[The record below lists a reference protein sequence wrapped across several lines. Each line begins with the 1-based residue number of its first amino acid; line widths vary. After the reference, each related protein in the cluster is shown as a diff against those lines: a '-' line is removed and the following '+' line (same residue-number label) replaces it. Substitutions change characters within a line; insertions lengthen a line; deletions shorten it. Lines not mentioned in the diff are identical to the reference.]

1 MDPNPETLDDPQ
13 TRLDAQLAFLQE
25 ADRLKSVLRM
35 TSLIG
40 GARRENSAEHSWHF
54 ALMALTLAEH
64 AAAEIDL
71 CRVLRMALV
80 HDLVEIDAG
89 DAFVYDAAAMD
100 GKAERE
106 RAAAQRLFGLLPPD
120 QAADYHALWD
130 EFEAQETPEARFAA
144 AVDRLC
150 GMLPNWRNDGGTW
163 REHAVSAERVR
174 ARNAPIGDGAPRVWQ
189 TARGWI
195 DAAVERGWIDRD
207 DD

>member
-1 MDPNPETLDDPQ
+1 MSPQ
-13 TRLDAQLAFLQE
+13 ERLDAQLAFLQE

-54 ALMALTLAEH
+54 ALAALTLAEH
-64 AAAEIDL
+64 AAGEIDL
-71 CRVLRMALV
+71 CRVLRMGLV

-106 RAAAQRLFGLLPPD
+106 RMAAHRIFGMLPDD
-120 QAADYHALWD
+120 QAREYRALWD
-130 EFEAQETPEARFAA
+130 EFEAQESVEARYAA

-150 GMLPNWRNDGGTW
+150 GMLPNWRNAGGTW
-163 REHAVSAERVR
+163 REHGVAAERVS
-174 ARNAPIGDGAPRVWQ
+174 ARNAPMGDGAPAVWEA
-189 TARGWI
+189 ARRWIDEAVREGWI
-195 DAAVERGWIDRD
+195 AP
-207 DD
+207 